1 MNKPDAQEGKCPR
14 IRVSVIVIEDERILL
29 VRHEKYGRSYWVLP
43 GGGMDFGETLEEA
56 AVRELKE
63 ETNLDITVD
72 KLVFVDDILP
82 GDLHRHVVDVYFTAK
97 VDGGE
102 LEVGQDSHMREV
114 RFFPIEELR
123 DLPFE
128 PNIADRIIE
137 AYKQGFPNAA
147 DYLGNMW
154 E

>member
-1 MNKPDAQEGKCPR
+1 MKKRDAREVKYPR
-14 IRVSVIVIEDERILL
+14 LRVSVIVIEDEKILL

-63 ETNLDITVD
+63 ETNLDIKID

-97 VDGGE
+97 VVGGE
-102 LEVGQDSHMREV
+102 LEVGQDIHMRDA
-114 RFFPIEELR
+114 RFFPLEEFR

-137 AYKQGFPNAA
+137 GHKQGFPNAA

-154 E
+154 D

>member
-1 MNKPDAQEGKCPR
+1 MKKPDAREVKYPR
-14 IRVSVIVIEDERILL
+14 LRVSAIIIEDERILL

-56 AVRELKE
+56 TVRELKE

-82 GDLHRHVVDVYFTAK
+82 RDLHRHVVDVYFTAN
-97 VDGGE
+97 VVGGD
-102 LEVGQDSHMREV
+102 LEVGEDSHMHEV
-114 RFFPIEELR
+114 RFFPLEELR
-123 DLPFE
+123 DLQFE

-137 AYKQGFPNAA
+137 AHKQGFPNSA
-147 DYLGNMW
+147 DYLGNVW

>member
-1 MNKPDAQEGKCPR
+1 MKKPDALEVTYPR
-14 IRVSVIVIEDERILL
+14 LRVSVIIIEDERILL
-29 VRHEKYGRSYWVLP
+29 VRHEKYGRTYWVLP

-72 KLVFVDDILP
+72 RLIFVDDILP
-82 GDLHRHVVDVYFTAK
+82 RDLHRHVVDVYFTAK
-97 VDGGE
+97 VVGGE
-102 LEVGQDSHMREV
+102 LEVGQDSHMHEA
-114 RFFPIEELR
+114 RFFPLEEFR
-123 DLPFE
+123 NLPFE
-128 PNIADRIIE
+128 PNIADRIVE
-137 AYKQGFPNAA
+137 EHKRSFPNSA